1 MNVWAAVVTVAGS
14 LLTFVG
20 VAFTGRAT
28 VRAAAAT
35 ARANEAATAIQ
46 TEPSQ
51 RAEDRAAFEAVKAEL
66 RAELTACRDEVRSL
80 RSLVRAFAVALIVA
94 GGMLVVG
101 ALPRGARVGAE
112 ERRAHRT
119 VLGRPVGQRRDDA
132 KD

>member
-1 MNVWAAVVTVAGS
+1 MNVWAAFVTVAGS
-14 LLTFVG
+14 LLTLAG

-35 ARANEAATAIQ
+35 ARANEAAASIQ

-80 RSLVRAFAVALIVA
+80 RSLVRAFAWY
-94 GGMLVVG
+94 VG
-101 ALPRGARVGAE
+101 ELTSQMRGHGIEPPAPPQRVDE
-112 ERRAHRT
+112 YNRT
-119 VLGRPVGQRRDDA
+119 GV
-132 KD
+132 